1 MIRSVTSPSI
11 RFSQQPGSR
20 PSPPRSLRRRVAL
33 AAALATTALIPTALA
48 VTALAPTALAAGDG
62 DAGPPQRLPITAR
75 WCLSPSRCIDLEVPR
90 GDRQFAWGLQ
100 LRPPLTPLRGMWFG
114 YAVPTPVRFWMH
126 RTPSPLDMLF
136 VRDRRVIAIEARVA
150 PCMRLPCRSYGP
162 GVPVDGVLE
171 LAAGEAE
178 RLQIRVGTPVAIT
191 PLPAAPRPR
200 AVPAARAPG

>member
-1 MIRSVTSPSI
+1 MIRSVTSPPI
-11 RFSQQPGSR
+11 MFSQLPASR
-20 PSPPRSLRRRVAL
+20 PSPPRNLRRLRRI
-33 AAALATTALIPTALA
+33 ALATTLAATALA
-48 VTALAPTALAAGDG
+48 TTALAPTALAAGNG

-100 LRPPLTPLRGMWFG
+100 LRPPLPPLRGMWFG

-162 GVPVDGVLE
+162 GVPIDGVLE

-191 PLPAAPRPR
+191 PLPATPRPR